1 MLFRPHFYMPISAL
15 SRLSRTRQKFS
26 KRFFF
31 SKGFPSCRMTR
42 LFGLGSR
49 SYVYFTTLK
58 GLQLYFEISP
68 TLFIHQILEGNFCQY
83 VTVYLV
89 RKWTYENGGE
99 KFFQGE
105 AKADKKRILCKSAL
119 NLHYRRNNAAV
130 WIHCQINRTLILIHA
145 NQRLMRRVRL
155 LFTTIQRH
163 CIAEQR
169 L

>member
-1 MLFRPHFYMPISAL
+1 
-15 SRLSRTRQKFS
+15 
-26 KRFFF
+26 
-31 SKGFPSCRMTR
+31 MTQ

-145 NQRLMRRVRL
+145 NQRLNEKGQAIIHYYSAALRSGAAALKRL
-155 LFTTIQRH
+155 LSAS
-163 CIAEQR
+163 C
-169 L
+169 